1 MNKQDLTIG
10 NPLTKLILFSLPLV
24 GGSLFQQLYNFIDT
38 LIVGR
43 LIGVDAVA
51 AVGAYYPLSFLIIG
65 FIQGSSIGF
74 SIPLSQSVGA
84 HDDLATKQFFT
95 NGVWLSVIYAIV
107 LTPLM
112 IGMTLPLLRVLNTPA
127 NIMSMALTFTTIS
140 FIGIPANLLY
150 NYSAAALRAFGDAIH
165 PLHFLIASLML
176 NIVLDLIFILQF
188 QMGIAGA
195 AWATVISEFI
205 GGLLNIGLFFIGRSK
220 LSLQKINWRFSLPH
234 IRKMSLIGIPM
245 GFEYCISAIG
255 AIIMQDAINRLGSST
270 VAAQSAADKIRQL
283 FTLPMESVGA
293 AMATYQAQNFGAK
306 NRQRIKQG
314 ITNGVL
320 IQVIY
325 SLVSFIIVNLA
336 KTPLVTM
343 VIGTGSPATTKSA
356 VEYLTI
362 ISFFFPIHGLLMIFR
377 NTLQGWGHSGYAIIS
392 GFGELLG
399 RSIGSFIAIGSAGFI
414 AICYSN
420 PLAWGISLIYC
431 VFTVWQLF
439 WHDGLIGNQNNH

>member
-1 MNKQDLTIG
+1 MNKQDLTVG

-43 LIGVDAVA
+43 LIGIDAVA

-84 HDDLATKQFFT
+84 HDELATKQFFT

-112 IGMTLPLLRVLNTPA
+112 IVVASPLLKGLNTPT

-140 FIGIPANLLY
+140 FIGIPANILY
-150 NYSAAALRAFGDAIH
+150 NYSAAALRAFGDSIH
-165 PLHFLIASLML
+165 PLHFLIISLVL
-176 NIVLDLIFILQF
+176 NVILDLVFILQF
-188 QMGIAGA
+188 HMGVAGA
-195 AWATVISEFI
+195 AWATVISEFV
-205 GGLLNIGLFFIGRSK
+205 GGLLNIALFFVGHSK
-220 LSLQKINWRFSLPH
+220 LSLQKAHWRFSLPH
-234 IRKMSLIGIPM
+234 VRKMSVIGIPM
-245 GFEYCISAIG
+245 GFEYCVSAIG
-255 AIIMQDAINRLGSST
+255 AIIMQDAINRLGSSI

-306 NRQRIKQG
+306 NRQRIKRG

-320 IQVIY
+320 IQVAY
-325 SLVSFIIVNLA
+325 SIISFIVVNLA
-336 KTPLVTM
+336 KVPLVTM
-343 VIGTGSPATTKSA
+343 VLGTDSPATTKSA

-377 NTLQGWGHSGYAIIS
+377 NTLQGWGHSLYAIIS

-399 RSIGSFIAIGSAGFI
+399 RSIGSFIALGSAGFV

-420 PLAWGISLIYC
+420 PIAWAISLVYC

-439 WHDGLIGNQNNH
+439 IRDELS